1 MAYLIDSNVLIEA
14 KNRHYGFD
22 FCPAFWTWLVDSN
35 LRGRVF
41 SIERVKHELVKGD
54 DELAS
59 WAQQLGERFFL
70 YPTSEAIDIL
80 KTIGEWA
87 DEGGFKW
94 PVIEEFMQG
103 ADCYLVAQ
111 ALAGG
116 FDVVTHETY
125 SSGKRRIKIPN
136 VCEAVGVKYLTSFE
150 MLRREGVRFILD
162 IDKD

>member
-41 SIERVKHELVKGD
+41 SIERVKQELVKRD
-54 DELAS
+54 DQLAN
-59 WAQQLGERFFL
+59 WALELGERFFL
-70 YPTSEAIDIL
+70 SPTRQVPDTL

-87 DEGGFKW
+87 DKQGFES
-94 PVIEEFMQG
+94 PVIEKFMLG

-116 FDVVTHETY
+116 FEVVTHEIY
-125 SSGKRRIKIPN
+125 SPGKKRIKIPN
-136 VCEAVGVKYLTSFE
+136 ACDAVGVGYLTSFE
-150 MLRREGVRFILD
+150 MLRREGARFVLER
-162 IDKD
+162 